1 VGKNKEDRVFTKR
14 LFMRRLGTDDLDGFY
29 EIMRKEEVV
38 VWLGGTAGKTRD
50 ETKTTIEKYAAQ
62 WKEKGY
68 GVWGVFDRQ
77 TGELLGD
84 CGLNFL
90 KETGE
95 VEIMYAFD
103 PKYWGRGYATE
114 AATAALEYA
123 FKRARLDRI
132 IVLSKPDNTRSKN
145 VIKKLKFKFVGTK
158 RYFNMDLLCY
168 EMSRD
173 SYFENQDGLK

>member
-1 VGKNKEDRVFTKR
+1 VGKNKEDRIFTKR

-90 KETGE
+90 KE
-95 VEIMYAFD
+95 
-103 PKYWGRGYATE
+103 
-114 AATAALEYA
+114 L
-123 FKRARLDRI
+123 
-132 IVLSKPDNTRSKN
+132 RSGNN
-145 VIKKLKFKFVGTK
+145 VCF
-158 RYFNMDLLCY
+158 
-168 EMSRD
+168 
-173 SYFENQDGLK
+173 